1 MATNSTRKPE
11 ARQSQPGDWK
21 VRDKNAKNGVRY
33 HEPVEGTVVGLD
45 AKNWTDVPE
54 NIARKFLVDPAF
66 EVLNED
72 GQPVASMPDQ
82 AKERETAGNV
92 RLRSDEVIARLDELN
107 RDALMARAARIPGGE
122 KFNRNTKRET
132 LVDWLKNQ
140 EKPARAGDSLADD
153 DVEGMNPTEAAAAM
167 GGGDGANLEG
177 E

>member
-11 ARQSQPGDWK
+11 PRKSQAGDWQ

-33 HEPVEGTVVGLD
+33 HEPIEGTVVGLD
-45 AKNWTDVPE
+45 SKNWTDVPE

-66 EVLNED
+66 EVRNED

-82 AKERETAGNV
+82 AKERETSGNF
-92 RLRSDEVIARLDELN
+92 RLSDDEVIARLDELN

-132 LVDWLKNQ
+132 LIEWLKGVT
-140 EKPARAGDSLADD
+140 KPARASDALADD
-153 DVEGMNPTEAAAAM
+153 DVEGMAPDEAAAAM
-167 GGGDGANLEG
+167 GGGDGVNLEG